1 MTPVLFWA
9 LKLALLL
16 LAVAM
21 LCALYRL
28 LAGPAAQDRITA
40 LDCLYIN
47 GMLMML
53 VLGINYSSNVYFEA
67 AMLIALFGFVGST
80 SLAKFLLRGEVIE

>member
-1 MTPVLFWA
+1 MTPLLFWA
-9 LKLALLL
+9 LKFALFL

-21 LCALYRL
+21 LCAVTRL
-28 LAGPAAQDRITA
+28 LTGPAAQDRVMA

-53 VLGINYSSNVYFEA
+53 VLGIVYASNVYFEA

-80 SLAKFLLRGEVIE
+80 AMAKFLLRGEVIE

>member
-1 MTPVLFWA
+1 MTPILFWGLKIA
-9 LKLALLL
+9 LFL

-21 LCALYRL
+21 LCALFRL
-28 LAGPAAQDRITA
+28 LVGPAAQDRVMA

-47 GMLMML
+47 GMLTML
-53 VLGINYSSNVYFEA
+53 VLGITYTSNVYFEA

-80 SLAKFLLRGEVIE
+80 ALAKFLLRGEVIE

>member
-9 LKLALLL
+9 LKSALFL

-28 LAGPAAQDRITA
+28 LAGPAAQDRIMA

-53 VLGINYSSNVYFEA
+53 VLGIVYASNVYFEA
-67 AMLIALFGFVGST
+67 ALLIALFGFVSST
-80 SLAKFLLRGEVIE
+80 VLAKFLLRGEVIE